1 MSLNVAIIGPGRS
14 KQGTGPYIARTFH
27 ELGASISGVVS
38 SSLVSATRSAKKL
51 KSEFGIDCHAYT
63 NLHELLENS
72 SIDIIAICSP
82 SDSHHQYLNPSIQA
96 GLHLFCEKP
105 LWWPSTEITT
115 DADVQHITAETTKLV
130 RLSKAKNVVLH
141 INTQWPFTLP
151 TYYEIFPQQEHAV
164 EAVKSFSMWLSPQ
177 STDKEMIVDAAPH
190 LLSMLYALVGAG
202 RIQNIES
209 NYQSKRSK
217 DELNIEFEYLHA
229 TGDTKVSFSLNST
242 NTIPKPAAYAINN
255 KRVDRHVELSNYLIS
270 LHTSD
275 KQLPVVD
282 PLVCSIKNFLSS
294 IYSKSSSDEVA
305 LIDGMTHLAQIYQAV
320 NSN

>member
-1 MSLNVAIIGPGRS
+1 M
-14 KQGTGPYIARTFH
+14 
-27 ELGASISGVVS
+27 
-38 SSLVSATRSAKKL
+38 
-51 KSEFGIDCHAYT
+51 
-63 NLHELLENS
+63 
-72 SIDIIAICSP
+72 
-82 SDSHHQYLNPSIQA
+82 
-96 GLHLFCEKP
+96 
-105 LWWPSTEITT
+105 
-115 DADVQHITAETTKLV
+115 V

>member
-38 SSLVSATRSAKKL
+38 SSLKSATYSATKL
-51 KSEFGIDCHAYT
+51 KSEYGIDCHPYT
-63 NLHELLENS
+63 SLHELLEKS
-72 SIDIIAICSP
+72 STDIIAICSP
-82 SDSHHQYLNPSIQA
+82 SGSHHQYLNPSIQA

-105 LWWPSTEITT
+105 LWWPLKEITT

-130 RLSKAKNVVLH
+130 RLSKAKNVVMQ

-151 TYYEIFPQQEHAV
+151 TYYEIFPQQEHV
-164 EAVKSFSMWLSPQ
+164 LEPVKSFSMWLSPQ
-177 STDKEMIVDAAPH
+177 STDKEMILDAAPH

-209 NYQSKRSK
+209 NFQATRPINK
-217 DELNIEFEYLHA
+217 LNIEFDYLHA
-229 TGDTKVSFSLNST
+229 MGDTKVSLLLSST
-242 NTIPKPAAYAINN
+242 DTVPKPAAYAINN
-255 KRVDRHVELSNYLIS
+255 KRVDRHVELTNYLIS
-270 LHTSD
+270 LHSSD
-275 KQLPVVD
+275 KQLPVAD

-294 IYSKSSSDEVA
+294 IHSKSSSDEVA
-305 LIDGMTHLAQIYQAV
+305 LIDGMTHLAQIYKAV
-320 NSN
+320 I